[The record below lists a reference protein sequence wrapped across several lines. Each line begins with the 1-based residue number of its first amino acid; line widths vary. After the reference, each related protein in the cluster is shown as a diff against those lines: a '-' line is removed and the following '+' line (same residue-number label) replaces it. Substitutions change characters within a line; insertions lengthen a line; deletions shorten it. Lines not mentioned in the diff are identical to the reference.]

1 MTHTHGGLLH
11 TAATHCLCHCCT
23 RNGRPQTTAPV
34 NACRPSTPCSHNDGG
49 AHTAHCWEAQAEQI
63 ETLKR
68 ELDNLKKAARNPH
81 LAGVLYAR
89 AVTRASGM
97 PRSEAELMT
106 ERWFA
111 AFLLPLYGLTSA
123 GGHTHVIDG

>member
-1 MTHTHGGLLH
+1 M
-11 TAATHCLCHCCT
+11 A
-23 RNGRPQTTAPV
+23 
-34 NACRPSTPCSHNDGG
+34 CSHNEDGE
-49 AHTAHCWEAQAEQI
+49 HTAHCWEAQAKEI

-68 ELDNLKKAARNPH
+68 ELEQLKKPARNPH
-81 LAGVLYAR
+81 FAGVLYAR

-97 PRSEAELMT
+97 PGSELMT